1 MTMNFTDLERAV
13 SEALSHCEGDYDVDE
28 ITSDLWKDDLTADSP
43 EFWDIVMRHE
53 LTEDEQARRALEAEM
68 EQDARRAR
76 LVDEAE
82 RQHNRNKY
90 DRRFLPPTSREIIDA
105 LNRVRAA
112 AMSLRTPAEKTRGV
126 AVKLRSTE
134 IRGFQRTVQLID
146 LRQLDPSHPD
156 WTADHRLASHEWE
169 QADSIIG
176 DALQWEHAYSERMTT
191 LTRRVEQ
198 ARTQIRQAMQDRADG
213 EHELEQAEKELQAEM
228 GGRPV
233 RKRITSDEAQ
243 WIGDARRALG
253 LSQGEMARMF
263 PMEDGKR
270 LEQVKWHRWE
280 TGKHSM
286 PAHAPG
292 VVQGVVDDFLRDVQ
306 TIRNGGEVRSPWARI
321 ARFWASRPELN
332 L

>member
-1 MTMNFTDLERAV
+1 MTMSFTDLERAV
-13 SEALSHCEGDYDVDE
+13 SEALSHCEGEYDVGE
-28 ITSDLWKDDLTADSP
+28 ITSDLWKDDLTVDSP
-43 EFWDIVMRHE
+43 GFWDIVMRHE
-53 LTEDEQARRALEAEM
+53 LTDSEVEQRDMEAEAVR
-68 EQDARRAR
+68 DAEHAR

-82 RQHNRNKY
+82 RRRNRRQY
-90 DRRFLPPTSREIIDA
+90 DRRFLPPTSREITDA
-105 LNRVRAA
+105 LHRVRAA
-112 AMSLRTPAEKTRGV
+112 ASELRTPAEKDKGV

-134 IRGFQRTVQLID
+134 IRGFVRTVQLID

-156 WTADHRLASHEWE
+156 WTADHRLASHEWDEDE
-169 QADSIIG
+169 QIIG
-176 DALQWEHAYSERMTT
+176 DALQYEHAYSQRMTT

-198 ARTQIRQAMQDRADG
+198 ARAQIRQAMQDRADG

-263 PMEDGKR
+263 PLEDGKR

-321 ARFWASRPELN
+321 ARFWASRPELK

>member
-1 MTMNFTDLERAV
+1 MTMSYTDLERYV
-13 SEALSHCEGDYDVDE
+13 SEALSHCEGEYDVDE
-28 ITSDLWKDDLTADSP
+28 IVSDLWKDDLTVDSP

-53 LTEDEQARRALEAEM
+53 LSEDEQARRALEAEF
-68 EQDARRAR
+68 ERDARRAK
-76 LVDEAE
+76 LVDEVE

-105 LNRVRAA
+105 LHRVRTAA
-112 AMSLRTPAEKTRGV
+112 SELRTPAEKTRGV

-169 QADSIIG
+169 QADSIIR

-198 ARTQIRQAMQDRADG
+198 ARTQIRQAMQQRTDG

-233 RKRITSDEAQ
+233 RRRITSDEAQ

-270 LEQVKWHRWE
+270 LEQVKLHRWE

-292 VVQGVVDDFLRDVQ
+292 VVQGVVEDFLSDVQ

-321 ARFWASRPELN
+321 ARFWAGRPELK

>member
-13 SEALSHCEGDYDVDE
+13 SDALSHCEGEYDVGE
-28 ITSDLWKDDLTADSP
+28 ITSDLWKDNLTVDSP
-43 EFWDIVMRHE
+43 EFWDTVMRHE
-53 LTEDEQARRALEAEM
+53 LSEDEQARRALEAEF
-68 EQDARRAR
+68 ERDARRAKM
-76 LVDEAE
+76 VDEAE

-112 AMSLRTPAEKTRGV
+112 AMSLRTPAEKDKGV

-156 WTADHRLASHEWE
+156 WTGDHRLASHEWDEDE
-169 QADSIIG
+169 QIIG
-176 DALQWEHAYSERMTT
+176 DALQYEHSYSERMTS

-198 ARTQIRQAMQDRADG
+198 ARTKIRQAMQARTDG

-233 RKRITSDEAQ
+233 RRRIMSDEAQ

-263 PMEDGKR
+263 PLEDGKR
-270 LEQVKWHRWE
+270 LEQVKLHRWE

-306 TIRNGGEVRSPWARI
+306 TIRDGGEVRSPWARI

>member
-13 SEALSHCEGDYDVDE
+13 SDALSHCEGEYDVGE
-28 ITSDLWKDDLTADSP
+28 ITSDLWKDNLTVDSP
-43 EFWDIVMRHE
+43 EFWDTVMRHE
-53 LTEDEQARRALEAEM
+53 LSEDEQARLALEAEF
-68 EQDARRAR
+68 ERDARRAKM
-76 LVDEAE
+76 VDEAE

-134 IRGFQRTVQLID
+134 IRGFVRTVQLID

-156 WTADHRLASHEWE
+156 WTADHRLASHEWDEDE
-169 QADSIIG
+169 QIVG

-198 ARTQIRQAMQDRADG
+198 ARTQIRQAMQQRTDG

-270 LEQVKWHRWE
+270 LEQVKLHRWE

-306 TIRNGGEVRSPWARI
+306 TIRDGGEVRSPWARI
-321 ARFWASRPELN
+321 ARFWASRPELK